1 MIEFMEEENQKSKLS
16 FSTKF
21 FYGFGSI
28 SFGIKNNG
36 FSYFVLFVYVF
47 VFGLPAWMA
56 GLALNLILVA
66 DAFTDPLVGYYSDRL
81 RSKWGRRHPFMYA
94 AAIPVTLSFYFLWS
108 PPDNLTNLELFFYLL
123 ICATIIRVFIT
134 FYEIPSIA
142 LGPELTDN
150 YVERTSLMSY
160 RYFFGW
166 FGGLTTYNLVW
177 WYYAPKYETE
187 IYTSGRFNPDLWPE
201 WGLVA
206 AILIFLGIVVT
217 SLGTHKHIPN
227 LIEPPKRKKKE
238 IPEGFNNISI
248 FNRTL
253 KFNLPLPKNLKLS
266 LSGVTVYLLKFIL
279 YVVLIWIISNVLRIF
294 GFILASFL
302 PFWIKSLQQTEFFI
316 RSLFKEVA
324 ETLTINRSYKFLF
337 FCGLLVSVAGGIEA
351 AFAVIFDS
359 YFWEL
364 DDNEMLIRGT
374 SIYLAPIIA
383 IFLAPMLSDKFG
395 KKQTVLSIWA
405 FQIIFAAL
413 PFALRYLDLTYGTSL
428 FPTNDSPYLL
438 PVLCIHVVINVAAG
452 IIVFSTMGSMIMDL
466 VEDIQL
472 ETGRREEGI
481 LFSARTFADKA
492 VSGFGLTLAGV
503 ILTFIAFPDNTQI
516 REIYN
521 GTVPSEILADLALW
535 YVPICIVA
543 FGAAL
548 IMVRGYSLSRN
559 KHEEN
564 IANPDTKV
572 WKGD

>member
-1 MIEFMEEENQKSKLS
+1 MIEFMEEANQKSKLS

-279 YVVLIWIISNVLRIF
+279 YVVFIWIIGNVLRIL

-548 IMVRGYSLSRN
+548 IMVRGYTLSRDE
-559 KHEEN
+559 HEEN